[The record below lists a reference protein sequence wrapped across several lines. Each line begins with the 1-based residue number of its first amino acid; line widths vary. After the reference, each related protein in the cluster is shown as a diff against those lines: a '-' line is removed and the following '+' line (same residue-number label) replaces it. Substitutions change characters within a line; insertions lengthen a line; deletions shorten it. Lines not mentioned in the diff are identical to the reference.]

1 MTEKKSRRTRA
12 SRKQASTATR
22 ATAPAQFTPEPL
34 SIVALG
40 GSAGGLEA
48 YEKFF
53 RNMPDASGLA
63 FVLVPH
69 LDPGHAS
76 RLTEI
81 LQRCTAMPVQEA
93 QDQMVVAAN
102 SVYIVPPNRDMTMF
116 RGSLHLSLPELPR
129 GRRMPIDAFFRSLAE
144 DQGERAFGI
153 ILSGT
158 GTDGTQGLRAI
169 LGGGGVT
176 MAQEPATA
184 QYQGMPVSAIQS
196 GYAIHVLPVERMP
209 AQLACSARRPVGAYA
224 VPSLAGPVQ
233 ASSINRL
240 LAQLRTATGHDFSLY
255 KKSTISRRIERRM
268 AQHDLS
274 DIDLYIRYLKEN
286 PAEAQLLFK
295 ELLINV
301 TSFFR
306 NREAFDVLKQD
317 ILPGLFAGKPADYV
331 LRIWVAGCSTGEE
344 AYSLAIVLR
353 EYMDET
359 HQELKV
365 QFYATDLDDDAIAVA
380 RAGVYPPNIAADIEP
395 DRLRR
400 FFTKEDAGFQVR
412 TGIRQMLV
420 FAVQNVIKDPPF
432 TRLDLL
438 SCRNL
443 MIYLEPELQGRL
455 INTFHYALRPGGV
468 LLLSPSESILS
479 HPDLFAAVNRKW
491 KFYRTVLSGVSIRL
505 IMNSGCSGGSP
516 IGSND
521 SGEKMKGMKVTN
533 VAEFTRRML
542 LQSYAPASVVA
553 DMEGNILFVHGETG
567 RYLRPAPGQASLNL
581 VEMAREGLQLE
592 LRTALQV
599 AVAQGVA
606 TLGREA
612 SIKADGDTF
621 TVSFSVRPLPGPDAG
636 QTLLLVSFEDVVP
649 PAAAQ
654 RSAAADDESPES
666 RRIEVLE
673 RDLAYTRQ
681 NLQATIE
688 VQQASNEELKSANEE
703 LQSNNEELQTTNEEL
718 ETSKEELQSVNEE
731 LVSVNTELQVKIEEL
746 AHMQDDMKNLLDNIS
761 IGTVFLDQ
769 HLFVR
774 RFTREATRIFRL
786 VASDIGRP
794 LLDIKSDL
802 ADDDLAVAAQTV
814 LDSLVP
820 FEREVCTSG
829 GVSYLARILPYR
841 TLDNV
846 IEGVV
851 LTFSDI
857 SKRIAAEIAEHEAR
871 RLAES
876 IVDTM
881 REPLIVLDETMRVVT
896 ASRSFY
902 LHFRVTSDETVGRS
916 LYELGNGQ
924 WNLPTLRELLETLL
938 PLKQSM
944 DDFAIDHDFPV
955 IGHCRMLLNARR
967 IAGES
972 GSKPLILL
980 AMERDTRPGPAPH
993 SQT

>member
-1 MTEKKSRRTRA
+1 MTEKKSRKARA
-12 SRKQASTATR
+12 LRKQASTAPH
-22 ATAPAQFTPEPL
+22 ATAPAQSTPEPI

-48 YEKFF
+48 YETFF

-76 RLTEI
+76 LLTEI
-81 LQRCTAMPVQEA
+81 LQRCTAMPVREA

-102 SVYIVPPNRDMTMF
+102 TVYIVPPNRDMTIL
-116 RGSLHLSLPELPR
+116 RGSLQLSLPELPR
-129 GRRMPIDAFFRSLAE
+129 GQRMPIDAFFRSLAE

-209 AQLACSARRPVGAYA
+209 AQLASSTRRQVGAYA
-224 VPSLAGPVQ
+224 APSQAERMQ

-317 ILPGLFAGKPADYV
+317 ILPHLFAGKPADYV
-331 LRIWVAGCSTGEE
+331 FRVWVAGCSTGEE
-344 AYSLAIVLR
+344 AYSIAIALR

-359 HQELKV
+359 HQEFKV
-365 QFYATDLDDDAIAVA
+365 QFYGTDLDDDAIAVA
-380 RAGVYPPNIAADIEP
+380 RAGVYPPNIAADIDP

-400 FFTKEDAGFQVR
+400 FFTKEEAGFQVR
-412 TGIRQMLV
+412 KGIREMLV

-468 LLLSPSESILS
+468 LLLSPSESISS
-479 HPDLFAAVNRKW
+479 HPELFAAINRKW
-491 KFYRTVLSGVSIRL
+491 KFYRTVHSGVPIRL
-505 IMNSGCSGGSP
+505 MMNSDSSARAP
-516 IGSND
+516 IGSKD
-521 SGEKMKGMKVTN
+521 SAETMKGMKVTN
-533 VAEFTRRML
+533 FAEFTRRML

-553 DMEGNILFVHGETG
+553 DLKGNILFVHGETG
-567 RYLRPAPGQASLNL
+567 KYLRPAPGQASLNL
-581 VEMAREGLQLE
+581 VEMAREGLQIE
-592 LRTALQV
+592 LRAALQA

-612 SIKADGDTF
+612 SIKADGDAS

-636 QTLLLVSFEDVVP
+636 QTLLLVSFEDVVV
-649 PAAAQ
+649 PAAAR
-654 RSAAADDESPES
+654 RSAAAADDSPES
-666 RRIEVLE
+666 RRIEALE

-703 LQSNNEELQTTNEEL
+703 LQSTNEELQSTNEEL

-731 LVSVNTELQVKIEEL
+731 LVSVNTELQAKIEEL
-746 AHMQDDMKNLLDNIS
+746 ARMQDDMKNLLDNIS

-786 VASDIGRP
+786 VATDIGRP

-820 FEREVCTSG
+820 FEREVRTSG
-829 GVSYLARILPYR
+829 GISYLARILPYR

-857 SKRIAAEIAEHEAR
+857 SKRIAAETAEHEAR
-871 RLAES
+871 RLAEN
-876 IVDTM
+876 IVDTV

-902 LHFRVTSDETVGRS
+902 RYFKVTSDETVGRS

-938 PLKQSM
+938 PLNQSM

-967 IAGES
+967 ITGDS
-972 GSKPLILL
+972 GLKPLILL
-980 AMERDTRPGPAPH
+980 AMERDTRPSPSPH